1 MLTPKSRSFLS
12 GLAAKAPV
20 LMHLGK
26 GGASEAVTAQLDN
39 LLAHHELV
47 KLKFID
53 FKGEK
58 KEIAE
63 NLASATHAEL
73 VRVIG
78 NTAVFFRQNPD
89 PEKRKVIIP

>member
-1 MLTPKSRSFLS
+1 
-12 GLAAKAPV
+12 
-20 LMHLGK
+20 MHLGK
-26 GGASEAVTAQLDN
+26 GGASESVIAQLET

-47 KLKFID
+47 KMKFID

-63 NLASATHAEL
+63 RLAVSTNAEL

-89 PEKRKVIIP
+89 PETRKVIVP

>member
-1 MLTPKSRSFLS
+1 
-12 GLAAKAPV
+12 
-20 LMHLGK
+20 MHLGK
-26 GGASEAVTAQLDN
+26 AGASEAVIAQLAA

-58 KEIAE
+58 KEISDE
-63 NLASATHAEL
+63 LAAATQAEL

-89 PEKRKVIIP
+89 PEKRKIHVP